1 MIYCNCDATHATAQ
15 KMKFSIKGFFG
26 NWSHLLKK
34 SLVENVIFLCIAHH
48 LGYVNLILHD

>member
-34 SLVENVIFLCIAHH
+34 SLVENVIFSCIAHH